1 MNIKTITLIFLS
13 ISSFVISQT
22 SNLEEGMSSKSVET
36 NNYGQQVTTFQP
48 SSFIHTIPARDLPQ
62 VEEGDVSSQAKVKIR
77 NNFERDGYLE
87 AQNALENDPVVQNIA
102 GTKSGIAPIVNM
114 NGQSGSGLPPDPTG
128 AASANYY
135 VQGVNT
141 SIRCYTSSGNV
152 VPGGSFSLSAL
163 WSGSNNAG
171 DPIVMYDRHADRW
184 FISQFNS

>member
-102 GTKSGIAPIVNM
+102 GT
-114 NGQSGSGLPPDPTG
+114 
-128 AASANYY
+128 
-135 VQGVNT
+135 
-141 SIRCYTSSGNV
+141 
-152 VPGGSFSLSAL
+152 
-163 WSGSNNAG
+163 
-171 DPIVMYDRHADRW
+171 
-184 FISQFNS
+184 